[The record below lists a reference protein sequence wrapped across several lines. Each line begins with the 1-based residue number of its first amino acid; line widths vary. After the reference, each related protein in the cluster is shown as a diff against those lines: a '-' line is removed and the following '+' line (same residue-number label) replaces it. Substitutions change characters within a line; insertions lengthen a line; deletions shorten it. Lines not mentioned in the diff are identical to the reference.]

1 MQLTKH
7 FSLEEFTESN
17 TATRLNINNDP
28 PPEILSNLFL
38 LASTMEE
45 VRTLL
50 DKPISINSGYRC
62 PQLNKVIGG
71 SKTSAHM
78 KGLACDFISRQ
89 FGSPLAIAKEIS
101 ESTIQFDQLIYEGTW
116 VHIGLS
122 DNPINQRREILTA
135 KFYGGKTTYLHGLV
149 A

>member
-7 FSLEEFTESN
+7 FTLEEFTESA
-17 TATRLNINNDP
+17 TATRLGIDNDP
-28 PPEILSNLFL
+28 SPEILSNLFL

-45 VRTLL
+45 VRALL
-50 DKPISINSGYRC
+50 DKPITISSGYRS
-62 PQLNKVIGG
+62 PKLNKAIGG

-78 KGLACDFISRQ
+78 QGLACDFVCRA
-89 FGSPLAIAKEIS
+89 FGSPLVVATEIA

-116 VHIGLS
+116 VHLGLS
-122 DNPINQRREILTA
+122 DNPRREILTA
-135 KFYGGKTTYLHGLV
+135 KFYNRKVTYLHGIV